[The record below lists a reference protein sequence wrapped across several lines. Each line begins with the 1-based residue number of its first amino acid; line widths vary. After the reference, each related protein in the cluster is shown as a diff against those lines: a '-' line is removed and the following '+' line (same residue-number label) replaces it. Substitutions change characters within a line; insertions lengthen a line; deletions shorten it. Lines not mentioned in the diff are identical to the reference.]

1 MYISRIPCFSY
12 NLLFYLKARF
22 SPTLS
27 ERPIMTLSSNCCQ
40 CASSLKVK
48 NDNVYVYKRTL
59 CINDNKRSLLIT
71 YAPHLNKH
79 YGVHMPLLWAIYT
92 MGSIMEMELTLIH
105 LQVLYYLDASSMTC
119 LS

>member
-1 MYISRIPCFSY
+1 MYILRIPCFSY
-12 NLLFYLKARF
+12 NLLFYLKLRF

-48 NDNVYVYKRTL
+48 FDNMYVYKCTL

-79 YGVHMPLLWAIYT
+79 YGVHMPLSWAVYI
-92 MGSIMEMELTLIH
+92 MSSIMEMELTLSH
-105 LQVLYYLDASSMTC
+105 LQVLS
-119 LS
+119 

>member
-1 MYISRIPCFSY
+1 MIMYILRIPCFSY

-48 NDNVYVYKRTL
+48 NDNVYVYKCTL

-71 YAPHLNKH
+71 YAPTL
-79 YGVHMPLLWAIYT
+79 VHTLWSAHAFI
-92 MGSIMEMELTLIH
+92 MGSIHYEQYHGNGIDLESSPGII
-105 LQVLYYLDASSMTC
+105 LDKYDVS
-119 LS
+119 